1 MLGTVQVV
9 LKPSVFA
16 GNGKEGDFAWMI
28 EQPQYE
34 QALFVFNDNES
45 QFLSYMDGTSV
56 GGGNAVIRPYQGAGA
71 RAAGVPTG
79 PGYDALT
86 TENKAIIDRALAR
99 VRSLIKSG
107 RYTML
112 VYSADETDPSL
123 LGHGIFDVGEDVR
136 RYIVAEL
143 KTIASS
149 AA

>member
-1 MLGTVQVV
+1 MSESVHVV
-9 LKPSVFA
+9 LKPSVFV
-16 GNGKEGDFAWMI
+16 GGGKEGDFGWMI
-28 EQPQYE
+28 EQPAYDK
-34 QALFVFNDNES
+34 ALFVFNDNES
-45 QFLSYMDGTSV
+45 QFLAFMDGISV
-56 GGGNAVIRPYQGAGA
+56 GGGNAVIRPYQGAGV

-99 VRSLIKSG
+99 IRSLIKSG
-107 RYTML
+107 RYTTL

-143 KTIASS
+143 TTIASS

>member
-1 MLGTVQVV
+1 MSGSVQVV
-9 LKPSVFA
+9 LKPSVFN
-16 GNGKEGDFAWMI
+16 GGGKEGDFGWMI
-28 EQPQYE
+28 KQPQYE
-34 QALFVFNDNES
+34 KALFVFNDNES
-45 QFLSYMDGTSV
+45 QFLAYMDGISV
-56 GGGNAVIRPYQGAGA
+56 GGGNAVIRPYQGVGV

-99 VRSLIKSG
+99 IRALLKTG
-107 RYTML
+107 GYATL
-112 VYSADETDPSL
+112 VYSADKDDPSL

-143 KTIASS
+143 KRIAAS

>member
-1 MLGTVQVV
+1 
-9 LKPSVFA
+9 
-16 GNGKEGDFAWMI
+16 
-28 EQPQYE
+28 
-34 QALFVFNDNES
+34 
-45 QFLSYMDGTSV
+45 MDGISV

-86 TENKAIIDRALAR
+86 AENKAFIDRALAR
-99 VRSLIKSG
+99 VRALIKSG
-107 RYTML
+107 RYTTL
-112 VYSADETDPSL
+112 VYSADEADPSL
-123 LGHGIFDVGEDVR
+123 LGHGIFDVGDDVR